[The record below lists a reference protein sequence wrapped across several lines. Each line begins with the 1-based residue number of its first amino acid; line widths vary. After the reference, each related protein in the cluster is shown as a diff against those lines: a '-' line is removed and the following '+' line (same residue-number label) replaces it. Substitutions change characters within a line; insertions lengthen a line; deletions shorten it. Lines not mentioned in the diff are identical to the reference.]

1 MDTASRISTRS
12 MSASSGKSGEDR
24 EGNGSERNL
33 IGTGTETNGD
43 SGVGGEEAGN
53 SGGGVKTLGIW
64 VGGVKTLGIWVEK
77 PAVRR
82 LGTLV

>member
-64 VGGVKTLGIWVEK
+64 VEK